1 LSLPQRIVVE
11 ITEMPQLKNPSLICG
26 FPGSGYVGKLA
37 IDHMIDELKAVPF
50 ANMFSSSF
58 PPQVLIQPDG
68 TTDLMKN
75 TFYYSKGATNDL
87 VLLSGDAQ
95 PVTPESEYEMAE
107 EIAKICE
114 KLGVKTI
121 YTLAAYITGAF
132 SKTPKVYGTS
142 TIPKIVNEFQNYGV
156 SVMNSGSITGMNGLI
171 IGVGKR
177 KGITGICLL
186 GETSGYV
193 VDAKASKI
201 VLETLVKMTNLKL
214 DLTGITKK
222 AQDTEHLVK
231 TIEEQMGGQR
241 AGGDSL
247 PMPQHDKKL
256 GYIS

>member
-1 LSLPQRIVVE
+1 
-11 ITEMPQLKNPSLICG
+11 MICG

-37 IDHMIDELKAVPF
+37 IDHMIDELKATPF
-50 ANMFSSSF
+50 ANIFSSSF
-58 PPQVLIQPDG
+58 PPQVLIQSDG
-68 TTDLMKN
+68 TADQMKN
-75 TFYYSKGATNDL
+75 TLYYSRGDKNDL

-95 PVTPESEYEMAE
+95 PITPESEYEMAE
-107 EIAKICE
+107 EIVKICDT
-114 KLGVKTI
+114 LDVKTI

-132 SKTPKVYGTS
+132 SKNPKVYGTS
-142 TIPKIVNEFQNYGV
+142 TVLQIIKEFQKYDV
-156 SVMNSGSITGMNGLI
+156 STMNSGSITGMNGLI
-171 IGVGKR
+171 LGVGKR

-201 VLETLVKMTNLKL
+201 VLETLIKILNLKL

-231 TIEEQMGGQR
+231 TIEEQMGQR
-241 AGGDSL
+241 AGESL

>member
-1 LSLPQRIVVE
+1 MLSLPQRIVVE
-11 ITEMPQLKNPSLICG
+11 ITEMPVLKNPSLICG

-37 IDHMIDELKAVPF
+37 VDHMIEELKAIPF

-75 TFYYSKGATNDL
+75 TFYYYKGSSSDL
-87 VLLSGDAQ
+87 VILSGDAQ

-107 EIAKICE
+107 EIVKICD
-114 KLGVKTI
+114 KLGIKTI
-121 YTLAAYITGAF
+121 YTLAAYITGTF

-142 TIPKIVNEFQNYGV
+142 TIQKIVDDFQNYGV
-156 SVMNSGSITGMNGLI
+156 STMNSGSITGMNGLI

-177 KGITGICLL
+177 KEITGICLL

-193 VDAKASKI
+193 IDAKASQI
-201 VLETLVKMTNLKL
+201 VLETLSKMLSLKL
-214 DLTGITKK
+214 DLAGITKK

-231 TIEEQMGGQR
+231 TIEEQMRQKS
-241 AGGDSL
+241 GGDSL
-247 PMPQHDKKL
+247 TMPQQNKKL

>member
-1 LSLPQRIVVE
+1 MSLPQRIIVE
-11 ITEMPQLKNPSLICG
+11 ILEMPKLRNPSMVCG

-37 IDHMIDELKAVPF
+37 IDYMIDELKATPF

-58 PPQVLIQPDG
+58 PPQILIQSDG
-68 TTDLMKN
+68 TADQMKN
-75 TFYYSKGATNDL
+75 TLYYSKGDTNDL
-87 VLLSGDAQ
+87 ILLSGDAQ
-95 PVTPESEYEMAE
+95 PVTPESQYELAE
-107 EIAKICE
+107 EIVKICDT
-114 KLGVKTI
+114 LAVKTI

-132 SKTPKVYGTS
+132 SKNPKVYGTS
-142 TIPKIVNEFQNYGV
+142 TVLQIVKEFEKYDV
-156 SVMNSGSITGMNGLI
+156 STMNSGSITGMNGLI
-171 IGVGKR
+171 LGVGKR

-201 VLETLVKMTNLKL
+201 VLETLIKMLDLKL
-214 DLTGITKK
+214 DLSGIAKK

-231 TIEEQMGGQR
+231 TIEEQMAQRSGGE
-241 AGGDSL
+241 SL

>member
-1 LSLPQRIVVE
+1 MSLPQRIIVE
-11 ITEMPQLKNPSLICG
+11 ILEMPNLRNPSLVCG
-26 FPGSGYVGKLA
+26 FPGSGYVGKLS
-37 IDHMIDELKAVPF
+37 IDHMIDELKAIPF

-58 PPQVLIQPDG
+58 PPQVLIQSDG
-68 TTDLMKN
+68 TADLMKN
-75 TFYYSKGATNDL
+75 TLYYSKGITNDL
-87 VLLSGDAQ
+87 ILLSGDAQ

-107 EIAKICE
+107 EIAKICD

-142 TIPKIVNEFQNYGV
+142 TVSQIVQEFQKYDV
-156 SVMNSGSITGMNGLI
+156 STMNSGSITGMNGLI
-171 IGVGKR
+171 LGVGKR

-193 VDAKASKI
+193 VDAKASKV
-201 VLETLVKMTNLKL
+201 VLETLVKMLDLKL
-214 DLTGITKK
+214 DLTGISKK

-231 TIEEQMGGQR
+231 TIEEQMAQR
-241 AGGDSL
+241 AGGESL